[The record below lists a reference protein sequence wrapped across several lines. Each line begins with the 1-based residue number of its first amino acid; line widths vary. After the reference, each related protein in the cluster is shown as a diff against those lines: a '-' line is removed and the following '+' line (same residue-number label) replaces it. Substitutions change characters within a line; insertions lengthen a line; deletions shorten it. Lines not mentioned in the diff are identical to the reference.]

1 MIAHAFVLTAGLVAE
16 ATGGRLIAG
25 DAGRVF
31 DLVSTDSRTLAEIL
45 RRGESAGAL
54 FIALKGDRF
63 DGHAF
68 VDEAIARG
76 AAGVL
81 VSEPPATPGEA
92 AVILVDDTLAALQRL
107 GQSIRR
113 RSGATVVAI
122 TGSAGKTTTK
132 EATAALLAPKFRVY
146 RNPGNLNNHI
156 GLPLSLLDLRQ
167 GPDVAVVELGMNHH
181 GEIRELAA
189 LAEPDVRVW
198 TNVGNAHI
206 GHFGTREE
214 IARAKAELLESAT
227 PATRVIAN
235 ADDPLVMAH
244 VRGCAGRVLTF
255 GTSVTADVRASRIE
269 DRGFDG
275 TSVEATTP
283 WGTLSFKVSLPGRA
297 NVYNVLAAAAVA
309 LDMGVS
315 PHDVASAAAG
325 LAPVARRGR
334 IKRLA
339 SGARVI
345 DDSYNASPAAVV
357 AMLDTLRA
365 TPTTGRRIAVLGEML
380 ELGDAAEALHAECGR
395 AAAAADLSVLVV
407 VGGAAADGLVRG
419 AREAGMPA
427 DRIVR
432 VAASADA
439 ADRVQALITAGDVVL
454 IKGSRGTRTDVIAD
468 RVTEVA

>member
-1 MIAHAFVLTAGLVAE
+1 MPRACVLTAGLIAD
-16 ATGGRLIAG
+16 ATGGRLMAG
-25 DAGRVF
+25 DAGQVF
-31 DLVSTDSRTLAEIL
+31 DLVSTDSRTLVDLL
-45 RRGESAGAL
+45 RRGEGAGAL

-63 DGHAF
+63 DGHTF

-81 VSEPPATPGEA
+81 VAEPPATAGPA
-92 AVILVDDTLAALQRL
+92 AVILVEDTLVALQRL
-107 GQSIRR
+107 GQNIRR
-113 RSGATVVAI
+113 RSGSTVVAI

-156 GLPLSLLDLRQ
+156 GLPLSLIDLRN
-167 GPDVAVVELGMNHH
+167 GPDVAVVELGMNHY
-181 GEIRELAA
+181 GEIRA
-189 LAEPDVRVW
+189 LTDIAEPDVRVW

-206 GHFGTREE
+206 GHFGTAEG

-227 PATRVIAN
+227 PATRVVAN
-235 ADDPLVMAH
+235 ADDPLVMSH

-255 GTSVTADVRASRIE
+255 GTSVTADVRATHID

-275 TSVEATTP
+275 TLVEAGTP
-283 WGTLSFKVSLPGRA
+283 WGSLTLKLALPGRA

-309 LDMGVS
+309 LDLGVS
-315 PHDVASAAAG
+315 PTEVASAAAA
-325 LAPVARRGR
+325 LAPVVRRGR
-334 IKRLA
+334 VKRLA
-339 SGARVI
+339 SGARII
-345 DDSYNASPAAVV
+345 DDSYNASPAAVT

-395 AAAAADLSVLVV
+395 AAAAAGLSVLVV
-407 VGGAAADGLVRG
+407 VGGPAADGVVRG
-419 AREAGMPA
+419 AIEAGMAA

-439 ADRVQALITAGDVVL
+439 AERVHQLITPGDVVL
-454 IKGSRGTRTDVIAD
+454 IKGSRGTKTDVIAD